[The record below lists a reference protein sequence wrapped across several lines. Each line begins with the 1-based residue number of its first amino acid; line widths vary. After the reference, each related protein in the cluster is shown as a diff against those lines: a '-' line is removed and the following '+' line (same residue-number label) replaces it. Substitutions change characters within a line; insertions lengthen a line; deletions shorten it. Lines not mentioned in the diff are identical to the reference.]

1 MALLR
6 CVAMVEHSPAAGRSR
21 RMSMTFPMA
30 AHTRTIGSACVGAAR
45 LLFWS
50 RGLERIARSQRMT
63 GFDYEGSPSSTESEA

>member
-1 MALLR
+1 
-6 CVAMVEHSPAAGRSR
+6 
-21 RMSMTFPMA
+21 MTFPMA